1 MPVVSPLPTNND
13 HSPANRA
20 GLHNKA
26 VTMKNTL
33 ILAMLGATLA
43 PSMSAVAQE
52 PVRIGF
58 ITTLSTPAGYLGEDA
73 RDAFRLAIDEEGG
86 KLGGVPVELVVEDD
100 ALQPARG
107 KQIIDRMTLS
117 GISLYTGVM
126 FSNVLAAVVNNATRE
141 GNFYI
146 SPNAAP
152 SNLAGKQC
160 KPNYFAASYQ
170 NDVPHEMAGVAAN
183 ELGYKKMVILA
194 PNYQAGRDALA
205 GFKRGFKG
213 EVTEIYTKLNQ
224 LDFSVELARVRALAP
239 DAVFQF
245 HPGGGGINFAK
256 QYGSSG
262 LSKTIPMVVPVFSM
276 DERMLAAT
284 GSVAEGMHVV
294 SGWNPQG
301 ETPANQ
307 AFVKAF
313 NERYGRAPTMYAAQ
327 GYDTARLIGSALA
340 ATSGDVK
347 NSEAFRS
354 ALRAAKFDSVRGDF
368 SFANNQHA
376 VIDWHL
382 LKVEAGADGALHEVA
397 VKTIAKAQVDAYAA
411 DCPL

>member
-1 MPVVSPLPTNND
+1 
-13 HSPANRA
+13 
-20 GLHNKA
+20 
-26 VTMKNTL
+26 MKKTL
-33 ILAMLGATLA
+33 NLAMLGAALA
-43 PSMSAVAQE
+43 SSLPALAQD

-73 RDAFRLAIDEEGG
+73 RDAFRLAMDQEGG

-100 ALQPARG
+100 GLQPAKG
-107 KQIIDRMTLS
+107 KQIIDRMSLD

-126 FSNVLAAVVNNATRE
+126 FSNVLAAVVNGATK
-141 GNFYI
+141 GDSFYI
-146 SPNAAP
+146 STNAAP
-152 SNLAGKQC
+152 SNLAGAQC

-183 ELGYKKMVILA
+183 DLGYKKMVILA

-205 GFKRGFKG
+205 GFKRTFKG

-224 LDFSVELARVRALAP
+224 LDFSVELARIRAQNP

-262 LSKTIPMVVPVFSM
+262 LSKSIPMVVPVFSM

-284 GSVAEGMHVV
+284 GNVAEGVNVV
-294 SGWNPQG
+294 SGWNPQSDNA
-301 ETPANQ
+301 ANQ
-307 AFVKAF
+307 AFIKAF
-313 NERYGRAPTMYAAQ
+313 TEKYNRAPTMYAAQ
-327 GYDTARLIGSALA
+327 GYDTARLIGSALK
-340 ATSGDVK
+340 ATNGKLDDA
-347 NSEAFRS
+347 NAFRA
-354 ALRAAKFDSVRGDF
+354 ALREARFDSVRGDF
-368 SFANNQHA
+368 RFGSNQHA

-382 LKVEAGADGALHEVA
+382 LKVQAGTDGKLVEVP
-397 VKTIAKAQVDAYAA
+397 VKTIAKAQVDSYAA
-411 DCPL
+411 KCPL

>member
-1 MPVVSPLPTNND
+1 M
-13 HSPANRA
+13 
-20 GLHNKA
+20 
-26 VTMKNTL
+26 MKNVLT
-33 ILAMLGATLA
+33 LAMLGATLA
-43 PSMSAVAQE
+43 SSMSTLAAE

-73 RDAFRLAIDEEGG
+73 RDAFRLAMEQEGG
-86 KLGGVPVELVVEDD
+86 KLGGIPVELVVEDD
-100 ALQPARG
+100 VLQPAKG
-107 KQIIDRMTLS
+107 KQIIDRMSLN

-126 FSNVLAAVVNNATRE
+126 FSNVLAAVVSGATKD

-146 SPNAAP
+146 SPNAGP

-160 KPNYFAASYQ
+160 KPNYFVASYQ

-224 LDFSVELARVRALAP
+224 LDFSVELARVRSLKP

-256 QYGSSG
+256 QYGSTG

-276 DERMLAAT
+276 DERMLSAT
-284 GSVAEGMHVV
+284 GNVAEGMNVV
-294 SGWNPQG
+294 SGWDPQG
-301 ETPANQ
+301 DNPANQ
-307 AFVKAF
+307 SFVKAF
-313 NERYGRAPTMYAAQ
+313 NEKYGRAPTMYAAQ

-340 ATSGDVK
+340 ATNGDVK
-347 NSEAFRS
+347 NTEAFRA

-368 SFANNQHA
+368 SFAKNQHA

-382 LKVEAGADGALHEVA
+382 LKVEASADGALREVK
-397 VKTIAKAQVDAYAA
+397 VKTIAKAQVDNFAA

>member
-1 MPVVSPLPTNND
+1 
-13 HSPANRA
+13 
-20 GLHNKA
+20 
-26 VTMKNTL
+26 MKKTL
-33 ILAMLGATLA
+33 NLAMLGAALA
-43 PSMSAVAQE
+43 SSLPVLAQD

-73 RDAFRLAIDEEGG
+73 RDAFRLAMDQEGG

-100 ALQPARG
+100 GLQPAKG
-107 KQIIDRMTLS
+107 KQIIDRMSLD

-126 FSNVLAAVVNNATRE
+126 FSNVLAAVVNGATQGDR
-141 GNFYI
+141 FYI
-146 SPNAAP
+146 STNAAP
-152 SNLAGKQC
+152 SNLAGAQC

-183 ELGYKKMVILA
+183 DLGYKKMVILA

-205 GFKRGFKG
+205 GFKRTFKG

-224 LDFSVELARVRALAP
+224 LDFSVELARIRSLNP

-262 LSKTIPMVVPVFSM
+262 LAKSIPMVVPVFSM

-284 GSVAEGMHVV
+284 GNVAEGVNVV
-294 SGWNPQG
+294 SGWNPQSDN
-301 ETPANQ
+301 PANQ

-313 NERYGRAPTMYAAQ
+313 TEKYNRAPTMYAAQ
-327 GYDTARLIGSALA
+327 GYDTARLIGSALK
-340 ATSGDVK
+340 ATNGDIK
-347 NSEAFRS
+347 NAEAFRS
-354 ALRAAKFDSVRGDF
+354 ALRNARFDSVRGDF
-368 SFANNQHA
+368 RFGSNQHA

-382 LKVEAGADGALHEVA
+382 LKVQAGADGKLTEVP
-397 VKTIAKAQVDAYAA
+397 VKTIAKAQVDSYAA
-411 DCPL
+411 QCAL

>member
-1 MPVVSPLPTNND
+1 
-13 HSPANRA
+13 
-20 GLHNKA
+20 
-26 VTMKNTL
+26 MKNTL
-33 ILAMLGATLA
+33 NLAMLGAALA
-43 PSMSAVAQE
+43 SSLPVLAQD

-73 RDAFRLAIDEEGG
+73 RDAFRLAMDQEGG

-100 ALQPARG
+100 GLQPAKG
-107 KQIIDRMTLS
+107 KQIIDRMSLD

-126 FSNVLAAVVNNATRE
+126 FSNVLAAVVNGATR
-141 GNFYI
+141 GDRFYI
-146 SPNAAP
+146 STNAAP
-152 SNLAGKQC
+152 SNLAGAQC

-183 ELGYKKMVILA
+183 DLGYKKMVILA

-205 GFKRGFKG
+205 GFKRTFKG

-224 LDFSVELARVRALAP
+224 LDFSVELARIRSLNP

-262 LSKTIPMVVPVFSM
+262 LAKSIPMVVPVFSM

-284 GSVAEGMHVV
+284 GNVAEGVNVV
-294 SGWNPQG
+294 SGWNPQSDNP
-301 ETPANQ
+301 TNQ

-313 NERYGRAPTMYAAQ
+313 TEKYNRAPTMYAAQ
-327 GYDTARLIGSALA
+327 GYDTARLIGSALK
-340 ATSGDVK
+340 ATNGDIK
-347 NSEAFRS
+347 NAEAFRS
-354 ALRAAKFDSVRGDF
+354 ALREARFDSVRGDF
-368 SFANNQHA
+368 RFGSNQHA

-382 LKVEAGADGALHEVA
+382 LKVQAGVDGKLTEVP
-397 VKTIAKAQVDAYAA
+397 VKTIAKAQMDSYAA
-411 DCPL
+411 QCAL

>member
-1 MPVVSPLPTNND
+1 
-13 HSPANRA
+13 
-20 GLHNKA
+20 
-26 VTMKNTL
+26 MKKTL
-33 ILAMLGATLA
+33 NLAMLGAALA
-43 PSMSAVAQE
+43 SSLPALAQD

-73 RDAFRLAIDEEGG
+73 RDAFRLAMDQEGG

-100 ALQPARG
+100 GLQPAKG
-107 KQIIDRMTLS
+107 KQIIDRMSLD

-126 FSNVLAAVVNNATRE
+126 FSNVLAAVVSGATQGDR
-141 GNFYI
+141 FYI
-146 SPNAAP
+146 STNAAP
-152 SNLAGKQC
+152 SNLAGAQC

-183 ELGYKKMVILA
+183 DLGYKKMVILA

-205 GFKRGFKG
+205 GFKRTFKG

-224 LDFSVELARVRALAP
+224 LDFSVELARIRSLNP

-262 LSKTIPMVVPVFSM
+262 LAKSIPMVVPVFSM

-284 GSVAEGMHVV
+284 GNVAEGVNVV
-294 SGWNPQG
+294 SGWNPQSDN
-301 ETPANQ
+301 PANQ

-313 NERYGRAPTMYAAQ
+313 TEKYNRAPTMYAAQ
-327 GYDTARLIGSALA
+327 GYDTARLIGSALK
-340 ATSGDVK
+340 ATNGDIK
-347 NSEAFRS
+347 NAEAFRR
-354 ALRAAKFDSVRGDF
+354 ALRDARFDSVRGDF
-368 SFANNQHA
+368 RFGSNQHA

-382 LKVEAGADGALHEVA
+382 LKVQAGADGKLTEVP
-397 VKTIAKAQVDAYAA
+397 VKTIAKAQVDSYAA
-411 DCPL
+411 QCAL

>member
-1 MPVVSPLPTNND
+1 M
-13 HSPANRA
+13 
-20 GLHNKA
+20 
-26 VTMKNTL
+26 MKNVLT
-33 ILAMLGATLA
+33 LAMLGATLA
-43 PSMSAVAQE
+43 SSMSTLAAE

-73 RDAFRLAIDEEGG
+73 RDAFRLAMEQEGG
-86 KLGGVPVELVVEDD
+86 KLGGIPVELVVEDD
-100 ALQPARG
+100 ALQPAKG
-107 KQIIDRMTLS
+107 KQIIDRMSLN

-126 FSNVLAAVVNNATRE
+126 FSNVLAAVVSGATKD

-146 SPNAAP
+146 SPNAGP

-160 KPNYFAASYQ
+160 KPNYFVASYQ

-224 LDFSVELARVRALAP
+224 LDFSVELARVRSLKP

-256 QYGSSG
+256 QYGSTG

-276 DERMLAAT
+276 DERMLSAT
-284 GSVAEGMHVV
+284 GNVAEGMNVV
-294 SGWNPQG
+294 SGWDPQG
-301 ETPANQ
+301 DNPANQ
-307 AFVKAF
+307 TFVKAF
-313 NERYGRAPTMYAAQ
+313 NEKYGRAPTMYAAQ

-340 ATSGDVK
+340 ATNGDVK
-347 NSEAFRS
+347 NTEAFKA

-368 SFANNQHA
+368 SFAKNQHA

-382 LKVEAGADGALHEVA
+382 LKVEASADGALREVK
-397 VKTIAKAQVDAYAA
+397 VKTIAKAQVDNFAA

>member
-1 MPVVSPLPTNND
+1 
-13 HSPANRA
+13 
-20 GLHNKA
+20 
-26 VTMKNTL
+26 MKNILT
-33 ILAMLGATLA
+33 LAMLGATLA
-43 PSMSAVAQE
+43 SSMSTLAAE

-73 RDAFRLAIDEEGG
+73 RDAFRLAMEQEGG
-86 KLGGVPVELVVEDD
+86 KLGGIPVELVVEDD
-100 ALQPARG
+100 ALQPAKG
-107 KQIIDRMTLS
+107 KQIIDRMSLN

-126 FSNVLAAVVNNATRE
+126 FSNVLAAVVSGATKD

-146 SPNAAP
+146 SPNAGP

-160 KPNYFAASYQ
+160 KPNYFVASYQ

-224 LDFSVELARVRALAP
+224 LDFSVELARVRSLKP

-256 QYGSSG
+256 QYGSTG

-276 DERMLAAT
+276 DERMLSAT
-284 GSVAEGMHVV
+284 GNVAEGMNVV
-294 SGWNPQG
+294 SGWDPQG
-301 ETPANQ
+301 DNPANQ
-307 AFVKAF
+307 TFVKAF
-313 NERYGRAPTMYAAQ
+313 NEKYGRAPTMYAAQ

-340 ATSGDVK
+340 ATNGDVK
-347 NSEAFRS
+347 NTEAFRA

-368 SFANNQHA
+368 SFAKNQHA

-382 LKVEAGADGALHEVA
+382 LKVEASADGALREA
-397 VKTIAKAQVDAYAA
+397 KVKTIAKAQVDNFAA

>member
-1 MPVVSPLPTNND
+1 
-13 HSPANRA
+13 
-20 GLHNKA
+20 
-26 VTMKNTL
+26 MKKTL
-33 ILAMLGATLA
+33 NLAMLGAALA
-43 PSMSAVAQE
+43 SSLPALAQD

-73 RDAFRLAIDEEGG
+73 RDAFRLAMEQEGG

-100 ALQPARG
+100 GLQPAKG
-107 KQIIDRMTLS
+107 KQIIDRMSLD

-126 FSNVLAAVVNNATRE
+126 FSNVLAAVVNGATK
-141 GNFYI
+141 GDSFYI
-146 SPNAAP
+146 STNAAP
-152 SNLAGKQC
+152 SNLAGAQC

-183 ELGYKKMVILA
+183 DLGYKKMVILA

-205 GFKRGFKG
+205 GFKRTFKG

-224 LDFSVELARVRALAP
+224 LDFSVELARIRSLNP

-256 QYGSSG
+256 QYGSAG
-262 LSKTIPMVVPVFSM
+262 LSKSIPMVVPVFSM

-284 GSVAEGMHVV
+284 GNVAEGVNVV
-294 SGWNPQG
+294 SGWNPQSDI
-301 ETPANQ
+301 PANQ

-313 NERYGRAPTMYAAQ
+313 TEKYNRAPTMYAAQ
-327 GYDTARLIGSALA
+327 GYDTARLIGSALK
-340 ATSGDVK
+340 ATNGNLKDA
-347 NSEAFRS
+347 EAFRS
-354 ALRAAKFDSVRGDF
+354 ALREARFDSVRGDF
-368 SFANNQHA
+368 RFGSNQHA

-382 LKVEAGADGALHEVA
+382 LKVQAGADGKLVEVP
-397 VKTIAKAQVDAYAA
+397 VKTIAKAQVDSYAA
-411 DCPL
+411 KCPL

>member
-1 MPVVSPLPTNND
+1 
-13 HSPANRA
+13 
-20 GLHNKA
+20 
-26 VTMKNTL
+26 MKNVLT
-33 ILAMLGATLA
+33 LAMLGATLA
-43 PSMSAVAQE
+43 SSMSTLAAE

-73 RDAFRLAIDEEGG
+73 RDAFRLAMEQEGS
-86 KLGGVPVELVVEDD
+86 KLGGIPVELVVEDD
-100 ALQPARG
+100 ALQPAKG
-107 KQIIDRMTLS
+107 KQIIDRMSLN

-126 FSNVLAAVVNNATRE
+126 FSNVLAAVVSGATKD

-146 SPNAAP
+146 SPNAGP

-160 KPNYFAASYQ
+160 KPNYFVASYQ

-224 LDFSVELARVRALAP
+224 LDFSVELARVRSLKP

-256 QYGSSG
+256 QYGSTG

-276 DERMLAAT
+276 DERMLSAT
-284 GSVAEGMHVV
+284 GNVAEGMNVV
-294 SGWNPQG
+294 SGWDPQG
-301 ETPANQ
+301 DNPANQ
-307 AFVKAF
+307 TFVKAF
-313 NERYGRAPTMYAAQ
+313 NEKYGRAPTMYAAQ

-340 ATSGDVK
+340 ATNGDVK
-347 NSEAFRS
+347 NTEAFRA

-368 SFANNQHA
+368 SFAKNQHA

-382 LKVEAGADGALHEVA
+382 LKVEASADGALREVK
-397 VKTIAKAQVDAYAA
+397 VKTIAKAQVDNFAA

>member
-1 MPVVSPLPTNND
+1 
-13 HSPANRA
+13 
-20 GLHNKA
+20 
-26 VTMKNTL
+26 MKNTL
-33 ILAMLGATLA
+33 NLAMLGAALA
-43 PSMSAVAQE
+43 SSLPVLAQD

-73 RDAFRLAIDEEGG
+73 RDAFRLAMDQEGG

-100 ALQPARG
+100 GLQPAKG
-107 KQIIDRMTLS
+107 KQIIDRMSLD

-126 FSNVLAAVVNNATRE
+126 FSNVLAAVVNGATR
-141 GNFYI
+141 GDRFYI
-146 SPNAAP
+146 STNAAP
-152 SNLAGKQC
+152 SNLAGAQC
-160 KPNYFAASYQ
+160 KPHYFAASYQ

-183 ELGYKKMVILA
+183 DLGYKKMVILA

-205 GFKRGFKG
+205 GFKRTFKG

-224 LDFSVELARVRALAP
+224 LDFSVELARIRSLNP

-262 LSKTIPMVVPVFSM
+262 LAKSIPMVVPVFSM

-284 GSVAEGMHVV
+284 GNVAEGVNVV
-294 SGWNPQG
+294 SGWNPQSDN
-301 ETPANQ
+301 PANQ

-313 NERYGRAPTMYAAQ
+313 TEKYNRAPTMYAAQ
-327 GYDTARLIGSALA
+327 GYDTARLIGSALK
-340 ATSGDVK
+340 ATNGDIK
-347 NSEAFRS
+347 NAEAFRS
-354 ALRAAKFDSVRGDF
+354 ALRDAHFDSVRGDF
-368 SFANNQHA
+368 RFGSNQHA

-382 LKVEAGADGALHEVA
+382 LKVQAGVDGKLTEVP
-397 VKTIAKAQVDAYAA
+397 VKTIAKAQVDSYAA
-411 DCPL
+411 QCAL

>member
-1 MPVVSPLPTNND
+1 
-13 HSPANRA
+13 
-20 GLHNKA
+20 
-26 VTMKNTL
+26 MKKTL
-33 ILAMLGATLA
+33 ELAMLGAALA
-43 PSMSAVAQE
+43 SSLPVLAQD

-73 RDAFRLAIDEEGG
+73 RDAFRLAMDQEGG

-100 ALQPARG
+100 GLQPAKG
-107 KQIIDRMTLS
+107 KQIIDRMSLD

-126 FSNVLAAVVNNATRE
+126 FSNVLAAVVNGATK
-141 GNFYI
+141 GDSFYI
-146 SPNAAP
+146 STNAAP
-152 SNLAGKQC
+152 SNLAGAQC

-183 ELGYKKMVILA
+183 DLGYKKMVILA

-205 GFKRGFKG
+205 GFKRTFKG

-224 LDFSVELARVRALAP
+224 LDFSVELARIRSLNP

-262 LSKTIPMVVPVFSM
+262 LAKSIPMVVPVFSM

-284 GSVAEGMHVV
+284 GNVAEGVNVV
-294 SGWNPQG
+294 SGWNPQSDN
-301 ETPANQ
+301 PANQ

-313 NERYGRAPTMYAAQ
+313 TEKYNRAPTMYAAQ
-327 GYDTARLIGSALA
+327 GYDTARLIGSALK
-340 ATSGDVK
+340 ATNGDIK
-347 NSEAFRS
+347 NAEAFRS
-354 ALRAAKFDSVRGDF
+354 ALRNARFDSVRGDF
-368 SFANNQHA
+368 RFGSNQHA

-382 LKVEAGADGALHEVA
+382 LKVQPGADGKLTEVP
-397 VKTIAKAQVDAYAA
+397 VKTIAKAQVDSYAA
-411 DCPL
+411 QCAL

>member
-1 MPVVSPLPTNND
+1 
-13 HSPANRA
+13 
-20 GLHNKA
+20 
-26 VTMKNTL
+26 MKKTL
-33 ILAMLGATLA
+33 NLAMLGAALA
-43 PSMSAVAQE
+43 SSLPALAQD

-73 RDAFRLAIDEEGG
+73 RDAFRLAMDQEGG

-100 ALQPARG
+100 GLQPAKG
-107 KQIIDRMTLS
+107 KQIIDRMSLD
-117 GISLYTGVM
+117 GITLYTGVM
-126 FSNVLAAVVNNATRE
+126 FSNVLAAVVNGATQGDR
-141 GNFYI
+141 FYI
-146 SPNAAP
+146 STNAAP

-183 ELGYKKMVILA
+183 DLGYRKMVILA

-205 GFKRGFKG
+205 GFKRTFKG

-224 LDFSVELARVRALAP
+224 LDFSVELARIRAQNP

-262 LSKTIPMVVPVFSM
+262 LSKSIPMVVPVFSM

-284 GSVAEGMHVV
+284 GNVAEGVNVV
-294 SGWNPQG
+294 SGWNPQSDNA
-301 ETPANQ
+301 ANQ
-307 AFVKAF
+307 TFVKAF
-313 NERYGRAPTMYAAQ
+313 TEKYNRAPTMYAAQ
-327 GYDTARLIGSALA
+327 GYDTARLIGSALK
-340 ATSGDVK
+340 ATNGNLKDAG
-347 NSEAFRS
+347 AFRA
-354 ALRAAKFDSVRGDF
+354 ALREARFDSVRGDF
-368 SFANNQHA
+368 RFGSNQHA

-382 LKVEAGADGALHEVA
+382 LKVQAGADGKLVEVP
-397 VKTIAKAQVDAYAA
+397 VKTIAKAQVDSYAA
-411 DCPL
+411 KCPL

>member
-1 MPVVSPLPTNND
+1 
-13 HSPANRA
+13 
-20 GLHNKA
+20 
-26 VTMKNTL
+26 MKKTL
-33 ILAMLGATLA
+33 NLAMLGAALA
-43 PSMSAVAQE
+43 SSLPVLAQD

-73 RDAFRLAIDEEGG
+73 RDAFRLAMDQEGG

-100 ALQPARG
+100 GLQPAKG
-107 KQIIDRMTLS
+107 KQIIDRMSLD

-126 FSNVLAAVVNNATRE
+126 FSNVLAAVVSGATQGDR
-141 GNFYI
+141 FYI
-146 SPNAAP
+146 STNAAP
-152 SNLAGKQC
+152 SNLAGAQC

-183 ELGYKKMVILA
+183 DLGYKKMVILA

-205 GFKRGFKG
+205 GFKRTFKG

-224 LDFSVELARVRALAP
+224 LDFSVELARIRSLNP

-262 LSKTIPMVVPVFSM
+262 LAKSIPMVVPVFSM

-284 GSVAEGMHVV
+284 GNVAEGVNVV
-294 SGWNPQG
+294 SGWNPQSDN
-301 ETPANQ
+301 PANQ

-313 NERYGRAPTMYAAQ
+313 TDKYNRAPTMYAAQ
-327 GYDTARLIGSALA
+327 GYDTARLIGSALK
-340 ATSGDVK
+340 ATNGDIK
-347 NSEAFRS
+347 NAEAFRR
-354 ALRAAKFDSVRGDF
+354 ALRDARFDSVRGDF
-368 SFANNQHA
+368 RFGSNQHA

-382 LKVEAGADGALHEVA
+382 LKVQAGADGKLTEVP
-397 VKTIAKAQVDAYAA
+397 VKTIAKAQVDSYAA
-411 DCPL
+411 QCAL